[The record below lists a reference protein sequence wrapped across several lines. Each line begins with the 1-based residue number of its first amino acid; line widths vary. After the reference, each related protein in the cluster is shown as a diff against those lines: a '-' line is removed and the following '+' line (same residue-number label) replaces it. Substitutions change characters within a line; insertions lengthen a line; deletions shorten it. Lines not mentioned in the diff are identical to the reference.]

1 MITIYIKQIENISEN
16 EKQNIINSLS
26 TSAKERLNKKR
37 NESLR
42 LSSLCALSL
51 LNDEQRA
58 DLDYTEKGNPFFNK
72 LNQDI
77 SISHSQN
84 YTAVAISTSK
94 EEKIGVDI
102 EDISN
107 ITPATRFLT
116 ENEKKVVTDTLK
128 FLEIWTKKEALFK
141 FLKNDSTPFIQLDTT
156 TPERYGASFSTLQI
170 NNYVITI
177 CKEKS
182 SKIEIIQK

>member
-1 MITIYIKQIENISEN
+1 MITIYIRKIQNISED
-16 EKQNIINSLS
+16 EKQNIINLLS

-37 NESLR
+37 NESLH
-42 LSSLCALSL
+42 LASLCALSL

-58 DLDYTEKGNPFFNK
+58 DLDYTENGNPFFNK

-77 SISHSQN
+77 SISHSRN
-84 YTAVAISTSK
+84 YTAVAISTST

-141 FLKNDSTPFIQLDTT
+141 FLKNDSTPFIHLDST
-156 TPERYGASFSTLQI
+156 TPQKYGASFSTVQI
-170 NNYVITI
+170 NDYVITI
-177 CKEKS
+177 CKEKPA
-182 SKIEIIQK
+182 KIEIIQK

>member
-1 MITIYIKQIENISEN
+1 MITIYIKKIQNISED

-26 TSAKERLNKKR
+26 ASAKERLNKKR

-42 LSSLCALSL
+42 LASLCALSL

-58 DLDYTEKGNPFFNK
+58 DLKYTENGNPFFNK

-77 SISHSQN
+77 SISHSKN

-94 EEKIGVDI
+94 SEKIGVDI
-102 EDISN
+102 EDTSN
-107 ITPATRFLT
+107 VNPATRFLT
-116 ENEKKVVTDTLK
+116 ENEKQVVTDTLK

-141 FLKNDSTPFIQLDTT
+141 FLKNDSTPFVQLDSTK
-156 TPERYGASFSTLQI
+156 PEKHSASFSTAQV
-170 NNYVITI
+170 NDYVITI

-182 SKIEIIQK
+182 SEIEIIQK